1 MTITLMLFLALF
13 IIGIQAA
20 LPYLLK
26 PTIVFGVTVPSS
38 HTKEPALTTYKRLY
52 ALITASFGII
62 LIGGFTIWAFTSNA
76 TEEKIVIYGLA
87 IQFAI
92 LFMSMALYFL
102 LHAKTTRL
110 KRNQKWGMNLKE
122 VRITDIAIRTA
133 DEMLPWYIYLVPII
147 ITIGII
153 AYTATQYTNLPDLIP
168 THWGIDGKPDAFS
181 PKTPFSAIA
190 LPLIL
195 LVIQGMMLGI
205 NELTKKSGIKIN
217 ATNKKK
223 SRAQQLTFRKYTS
236 WFLFTTILLMTIL
249 FSFLQL
255 TTIHINIGNPVLLL
269 SMPLGFLVIIF
280 ILTAIYAFKVG
291 QSGSR
296 LSVDIIDEEVE
307 GITNY
312 DDDQYWKAGMF
323 YMNKNDPSI
332 FVEKRFGVGWTLNL
346 GHPLGYIILFGPI
359 LIILIISFLL

>member
-1 MTITLMLFLALF
+1 MTIGLMLFIMLF
-13 IIGIQAA
+13 IIGIEAA
-20 LPYLLK
+20 IPYLLK
-26 PTIVFGVTVPSS
+26 PTIAFGVTIPSS
-38 HTKEPALTTYKRLY
+38 HTKDPALTIYKRLY

-62 LIGGFTIWAFTSNA
+62 LVVPFALWALTSNVG
-76 TEEKIVIYGLA
+76 EEKIVLYGLA
-87 IQFAI
+87 IQFAV
-92 LFMSMALYFL
+92 LFISMALYFL
-102 LHAKTTRL
+102 FHAKILRL
-110 KRNQKWGMNLKE
+110 KRDHQWGTNLKE

-147 ITIGII
+147 ITIGMI
-153 AYTATQYTNLPDLIP
+153 AYTTMQYAHLPDLIP
-168 THWGIDGKPDAFS
+168 THWGINGTPDAFS
-181 PKTPFSAIA
+181 PKTPFSVIA

-195 LVIQGMMLGI
+195 LIMQGMMLGI
-205 NELTKKSGIKIN
+205 NELTKKSGIRIN

-223 SRAQQLTFRKYTS
+223 SRAQQLSFRKYTS
-236 WFLFTTILLMTIL
+236 WFLFATVLLMTIL
-249 FSFLQL
+249 LSFLQL
-255 TTIHINIGNPVLLL
+255 TIIHADIGSPALLL
-269 SMPLGFLVIIF
+269 GVPLGFLSIIF

-296 LSVDIIDEEVE
+296 LTVDIVDEEVE

-312 DDDQYWKAGMF
+312 DDDQYWKGGIF

-359 LIILIISFLL
+359 LVILIISFLL